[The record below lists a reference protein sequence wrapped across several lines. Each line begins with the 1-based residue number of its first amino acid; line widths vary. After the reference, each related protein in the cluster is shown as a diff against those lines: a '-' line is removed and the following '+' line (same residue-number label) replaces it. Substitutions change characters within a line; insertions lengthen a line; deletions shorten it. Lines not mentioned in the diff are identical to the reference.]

1 MKSEK
6 SISKTNIIIIIII
19 IILHH
24 QKALAHSVTT
34 LLTTKPMKGCIFTDQ
49 GFNKPA

>member
-6 SISKTNIIIIIII
+6 SISKTNIIIIII